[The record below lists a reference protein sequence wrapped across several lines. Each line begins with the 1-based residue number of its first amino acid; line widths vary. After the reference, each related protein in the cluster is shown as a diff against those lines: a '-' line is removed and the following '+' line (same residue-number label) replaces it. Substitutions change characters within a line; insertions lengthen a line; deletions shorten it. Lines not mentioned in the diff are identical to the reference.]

1 MYSLWKHYDKDD
13 ERFEHSTPPA
23 YGWSLAPKRDVPRYV
38 RGEDGYWYDPSAVES
53 DTALLCCTGD
63 LMAEPRMTN
72 AHRYGD
78 SFFFHPLFQYVRDI
92 FHQADFCVANLE
104 TTLSDRAPY
113 AGDYHCIAK
122 KYHCNAPACYLDA
135 VRYAGFDA
143 LVTANNHNCDA
154 GIGGLYDTLHTID
167 SYGFMRTG
175 SFLPEENER
184 VLLVKICGIRV
195 AILSYANRYN
205 DLDQWHFTAEG
216 IEHSLNYFSKEKCH
230 RDTAYA
236 REHGAQFILCY
247 QHWGVDYDEQPNEK
261 QLRIL
266 EDLKDCDVDYVVGSH
281 THCLQHFDVVKKA
294 DGRDLPLT
302 FSMGNFVTN
311 ESKELCKHTG
321 ILQLILRRTEHGITA
336 EEHFIPCYVFDEF
349 GTGRFTVVPT
359 DSNLNGG
366 YTHERMG
373 EINDYIRGRIGDRV
387 PFLPSTACTLS
398 ALCDIVGTECMLPN
412 RPITRLCVGSADLI
426 HSAVYFALKPLE
438 LADVRRLRATGS
450 VLVSTEQHSVLPT
463 IVVDDV
469 AAAYRA
475 ASTAFRSLTNALV
488 HIAVAGAEGKTVTRE
503 LIARALRTKGGVLTV
518 TDDEHITTDPWQEV
532 HPFHRYC
539 VTELRADHPLG
550 IAEAAALAHPDI
562 IVLTASPCDVA
573 ALAAALPSGGTL
585 YYNETDEALV
595 RDVSALT
602 RTDITLV
609 PYGKHPLP
617 CALPFDYL
625 APATEVAA
633 LLSDGAVDAIAG
645 YTREWYTQSVQT
657 IDGVTL
663 VLNMSAA
670 TTRSAESALRAIP
683 KEGRLVAVVAK
694 STYGEY
700 SAADFILPLTQ
711 RGVDA
716 LLSVDEENT
725 LADVEKQLLSVLRDG
740 DTVFICG
747 GREHGLCDLV
757 RRVFGITDGF
767 IPGAS

>member
-1 MYSLWKHYDKDD
+1 MYSIWKHYDQ
-13 ERFEHSTPPA
+13 EYARFERSTPPA

-38 RGEDGYWYDPSAVES
+38 RGEDGYWYDPSAVDS
-53 DTALLCCTGD
+53 DTALLCCVGD

-92 FHQADFCVANLE
+92 LHRADFCVANLE
-104 TTLSDRAPY
+104 TTLSDRTPY
-113 AGDYHCIAK
+113 AGDYHCIAG

-143 LVTANNHNCDA
+143 LVTANNHNCDS

-167 SYGFMRTG
+167 RYGFMRTG
-175 SFLPEENER
+175 SFLPNETER

-195 AILSYANRYN
+195 AILSYGNRYN
-205 DLDQWHFTAEG
+205 DLDAWHFTEEG
-216 IEHSLNYFSKEKCH
+216 IGHSLNYFTKEKCQ
-230 RDTAYA
+230 RDAAYA

-281 THCLQHFDVVKKA
+281 THCLQHFATVTKT
-294 DGRDLPLT
+294 DGRTLPLT

-311 ESKELCKHTG
+311 EVKELCKHTG
-321 ILQLILRRTEHGITA
+321 ILQLILRRTESGITA
-336 EEHFIPCYVFDEF
+336 EEYVVPCYVFDEF
-349 GTGRFTVVPT
+349 GTGRFCVVPT
-359 DSNLNGG
+359 DSVQNGG
-366 YTHERMG
+366 HTHERMND
-373 EINDYIRGRIGDRV
+373 INEYIRGRIGDRV
-387 PFLPSTACTLS
+387 PFLLSTARTLHELCAVMGAECTLP
-398 ALCDIVGTECMLPN
+398 DTPV
-412 RPITRLCVGSADLI
+412 RRLCVGSADVIKGAL
-426 HSAVYFALKPLE
+426 YFAIKPLE
-438 LADVRRLRATGS
+438 LADTRRLRATGS
-450 VLVSTEQHSVLPT
+450 VLVATEQHSALPT

-475 ASTAFRSLTNALV
+475 AQASLRPLADGLV
-488 HIAVAGAEGKTVTRE
+488 HVVVAGAEGKTVTRE
-503 LIARALRTKGGVLTV
+503 LIVRALRTKGGVLTV
-518 TDDEHITTDPWQEV
+518 TDGEHVTTDPWQEV
-532 HPFHRYC
+532 HPSHRYC

-550 IAEAAALAHPDI
+550 FAEAAAIARPDI
-562 IVLTASPCDVA
+562 AVVTAAPCDAA
-573 ALAAALPSGGTL
+573 ALAAALPSGGAL
-585 YYNETDEALV
+585 YYNETDEALA
-595 RDVSALT
+595 RDVRALT
-602 RTDITLV
+602 RTDIALI

-617 CALPFDYL
+617 CALPFDFL

-633 LLSDGAVDAIAG
+633 LLGENAEDAITT

-657 IDGVTL
+657 ADGVTL

-670 TTRSAESALRAIP
+670 TTRSAESALRAVP
-683 KEGRLVAVVAK
+683 KDGRLIAVIAAP
-694 STYGEY
+694 TFGDYG
-700 SAADFILPLTQ
+700 AAFSETLAARADVLLT
-711 RGVDA
+711 VDGEHSLADAETA
-716 LLSVDEENT
+716 LLTT
-725 LADVEKQLLSVLRDG
+725 LQDG
-740 DTVFICG
+740 DTLFICG